1 MKRIAYIIIVVG
13 VLLGCT
19 ERREYREALSRAE
32 AVMGEHPDSALL
44 VLDSLGQHE
53 KAFGRHFRMQYLL
66 HRMNAENKT
75 DVIFTSDSLAME
87 LADHFDDHGTTNE
100 QVLAHYLLGRTLSDM
115 GEAPAALQAYY
126 DAIDRAD
133 TTRADCNYA
142 TLKGVY
148 GQMAIIFHQ
157 QNLPQ
162 DEIKALSHYI
172 NCIKHTSNIESII
185 IAKSQLIRPYYL
197 LGERDTVLQI
207 INETYRELK
216 HLGKD
221 QRAASIIPT
230 AIYIYTERHD
240 VEKANEIMNIFEHE
254 SGLFDENG
262 NIAKGRESYYYTKG
276 FYELAVQ
283 KYDSADFYFRR
294 AIQYGYL
301 SEGYKGLLAVYKA
314 KNNTDSIVLFANL
327 YEAAQDTLHNKMQTD
342 AIHQMSALYNYNR
355 SQREAEQ
362 ERAKA
367 QETSILLGYIIMI
380 ATGLLIAIL
389 VIIGLYRKSQ
399 KEKQRKIAQL
409 EESLTS
415 AKQQRS
421 TIQEELRKLKE
432 KDYEGMIAE
441 KEKQEAELTQT
452 IERLQAE
459 NDKYRH
465 KNKETD
471 HLEAFL
477 ESTIAQLFIKKANG
491 KTERPVPSDAEWK
504 LLMSEFCKDNP
515 ATFKSFGEGK
525 PLSLLEQR
533 ICVLLVLDIPEKTI
547 SMMTDSIASTIS
559 NAKSRANEKL
569 YGKKDAFSLKTN
581 LIHTLRRS

>member
-13 VLLGCT
+13 VLLGCA
-19 ERREYREALSRAE
+19 ERRGYREALSRAE
-32 AVMGEHPDSALL
+32 AVMGDRPDSALL
-44 VLDSLGQHE
+44 ILDSLGQHE

-66 HRMNAENKT
+66 HHMSAENKT
-75 DVIFTSDSLAME
+75 DVIFTSDSLARE
-87 LADHFDDHGTTNE
+87 LVNHFDDHGTINE
-100 QVLAHYLLGRTLSDM
+100 RVLAHYLLGRALSDM

-133 TTRADCNYA
+133 TTRADCDYA

-148 GQMAIIFHQ
+148 GQMATIFHQ
-157 QNLPQ
+157 QNLPH
-162 DEIKALSHYI
+162 DEIWAINHYI
-172 NCIKHTSNIESII
+172 DCIRRTANTEKYIV
-185 IAKSQLIRPYYL
+185 AKSQLIRPYYL
-197 LGERDTVLQI
+197 LGEKDTVLDI
-207 INETYRELK
+207 INDTYHSLK
-216 HLGKD
+216 RMGKK
-221 QRAASIIPT
+221 QRAASMLPT

-240 VEKANEIMNIFEHE
+240 LAKAKEIMDIFEHD
-254 SGLFDENG
+254 SGLFDLNG
-262 NIAKGRESYYYTKG
+262 NIAKGRETYYFIKG

-283 KYDSADFYFRR
+283 EFDSADFYFRR
-294 AIQYGYL
+294 AIQSGFL
-301 SEGYKGLLAVYKA
+301 SEGYKGLLSIYRE
-314 KNNTDSIVLFANL
+314 KNNIDSVVRFSQL

-355 SQREAEQ
+355 SQREAQQ

-367 QETSILLGYIIMI
+367 QEAFILLGYIILI

-389 VIIGLYRKSQ
+389 VIIVLYRKSQ
-399 KEKQRKIAQL
+399 KEKQQKITQL
-409 EESLTS
+409 EKSLTN

-421 TIQEELRKLKE
+421 AVQEELRKLKE
-432 KDYEGMIAE
+432 KDYESMIAE

-459 NDKYRH
+459 NDKFKH
-465 KNKETD
+465 NNKETD

-533 ICVLLVLDIPEKTI
+533 ICILLILDIHEKTI

-569 YGKKDAFSLKTN
+569 YGKKDASSLKTN
-581 LIHTLRRS
+581 LIHSLRQS

>member
-44 VLDSLGQHE
+44 ILDSLGQHE
-53 KAFGRHFRMQYLL
+53 KAFGKHFRMQYLL
-66 HRMNAENKT
+66 QRMNAENKS

-380 ATGLLIAIL
+380 ATGLLIAIF
-389 VIIGLYRKSQ
+389 VIIGLYRKNQ
-399 KEKQRKIAQL
+399 KEKQQKITQL
-409 EESLTS
+409 EDSLNS

-421 TIQEELRKLKE
+421 AVQEELKKLKE

-459 NDKYRH
+459 NDKFMH
-465 KNKETD
+465 NNKETD

-491 KTERPVPSDAEWK
+491 KAERPVPSDAEWK

-515 ATFKSFGEGK
+515 VTFKSFGEGK
-525 PLSLLEQR
+525 SLSLLEQR

-569 YGKKDAFSLKTN
+569 YGKKDAFSLKNN
-581 LIHTLRRS
+581 LIHALKQS